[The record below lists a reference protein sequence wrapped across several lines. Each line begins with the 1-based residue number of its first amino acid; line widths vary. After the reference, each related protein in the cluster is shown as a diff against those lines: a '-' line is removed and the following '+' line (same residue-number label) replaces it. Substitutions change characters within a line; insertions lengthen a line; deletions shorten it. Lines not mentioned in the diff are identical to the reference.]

1 MSVNGVGILAAIIIG
16 GLAGWL
22 AEKFMHSDMGL
33 FMNVLLG
40 IIGAVVLNFI
50 LAAFGM
56 AFVGWLHRRLPVDCR
71 WSRRQ
76 TIACQAISAS
86 VGLQSRMLPGS
97 SPT

>member
-22 AEKFMHSDMGL
+22 AEKFMNSQMGL
-33 FMNVLLG
+33 FMNIILG

-56 AFVGWLHRRLPVDCR
+56 AYAGWVAYLIVGFIGACLL
-71 WSRRQ
+71 
-76 TIACQAISAS
+76 IA
-86 VGLQSRMLPGS
+86 VGRAVRG
-97 SPT
+97 

>member
-22 AEKFMHSDMGL
+22 AERFMNSDMGL
-33 FMNVLLG
+33 FMNILLG

-56 AFVGWLHRRLPVDCR
+56 VFAGWVAYLVIGFIGACLLIAVGRAVKR
-71 WSRRQ
+71 
-76 TIACQAISAS
+76 
-86 VGLQSRMLPGS
+86 
-97 SPT
+97 

>member
-22 AEKFMHSDMGL
+22 AEKFMSSEMGL
-33 FMNVLLG
+33 LMNIVLG

-56 AFVGWLHRRLPVDCR
+56 AYAGWLAYLIIGFIGACLLIAAGRAVRR
-71 WSRRQ
+71 
-76 TIACQAISAS
+76 
-86 VGLQSRMLPGS
+86 
-97 SPT
+97 

>member
-22 AEKFMHSDMGL
+22 AEQIKHSQMGL
-33 FMNVLLG
+33 FANIILG

-56 AFVGWLHRRLPVDCR
+56 AYTGWVAYLVVGFIGACLL
-71 WSRRQ
+71 
-76 TIACQAISAS
+76 IAAGRA
-86 VGLQSRMLPGS
+86 VRG
-97 SPT
+97 